1 MQHPY
6 DAVVEFHRAFGLIE
20 NSKPTL
26 PTDDVRTLRKKL
38 LEEEFIEYN
47 VGEDKNDLVEIAD
60 ALADLIYI
68 AYGTAVAYGIPLD
81 KVFAEVHR
89 SNMAKL
95 GPDGKPIYRDDGK
108 VLKPAGWTPPDI
120 KSILDA
126 H

>member
-6 DAVVEFHRAFGLIE
+6 DAVVEFHRAFGLTE

-26 PTDDVRTLRKKL
+26 PSDDVRTLRTKL

-47 VGEDKNDLVEIAD
+47 VGEDKNDIVEIAD

-95 GPDGKPIYRDDGK
+95 VDGKVIRRDDGK